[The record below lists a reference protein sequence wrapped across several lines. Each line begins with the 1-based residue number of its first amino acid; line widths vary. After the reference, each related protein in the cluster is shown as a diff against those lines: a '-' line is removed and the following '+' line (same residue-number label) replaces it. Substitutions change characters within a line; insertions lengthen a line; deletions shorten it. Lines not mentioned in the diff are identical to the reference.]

1 MVVVDGKMWGWG
13 DGGMGDGDDVGIW
26 GSGDGGIVP
35 IPHTPI
41 TPTHILLH
49 LLYQR

>member
-1 MVVVDGKMWGWG
+1 MVVVDGEMWGWG
-13 DGGMGDGDDVGIW
+13 DGGMGDGGDVGNW
-26 GSGDGGIVP
+26 GSGDGGIAP
-35 IPHTPI
+35 IPHTPV